1 MGSSDT
7 GSLKVAQA
15 GVCIGGREA
24 AETGKLSPAINCE
37 SQPPM
42 TASRLRCRNIWG
54 AVTEDFFVKLSDDVD
69 NLFVE
74 AVNLT
79 NPIRQLAGSG
89 Q

>member
-7 GSLKVAQA
+7 GSLKVAHA
-15 GVCIGGREA
+15 WVCIGGRKP
-24 AETGKLSPAINCE
+24 AEPGKLSPAINCE

-54 AVTEDFFVKLSDDVD
+54 AVTEDFFVKLSDDID
-69 NLFVE
+69 NFFVE

-79 NPIRQLAGSG
+79 NPIRQLEGSG
-89 Q
+89 